1 MDRWGAE
8 RIEDLA
14 AFVAEA
20 MPDEDLTADEILT
33 ACYEQPGVVLGAADS
48 TGVVAVGVG
57 REPGGAL
64 VAVVRL
70 LVVAHDAPGA
80 NTALALLRAAET
92 WSSQRGV
99 ERVLLGGGL
108 PFLLWPG
115 VEPGGHLEAWAL
127 AAGFHPVGDA
137 TAHEV
142 DVSFRSEPPDDVE
155 VRRVVRDADVTAV
168 TLAVA
173 AAAPASSD
181 EVARAVDH
189 GTCHGAFARR
199 PATDPGAPSP
209 DDVLGIGCH
218 SVTRAG
224 WVGPLGVRPEQRRRG
239 IGRSLLGQIC
249 RDLMIAEFPAAVVP
263 DVDEVG
269 SAAFVRSSGGRP
281 TRVFRRM
288 AKRLDPLAAEP
299 S

>member
-14 AFVAEA
+14 AFVADA
-20 MPDEDLTADEILT
+20 LPDEDLTADEILT
-33 ACYEQPGVVLGAADS
+33 ACYEQPGVVLGTTEG

-70 LVVAHDAPGA
+70 VVVAQGERRATTGV
-80 NTALALLRAAET
+80 ALLTAAET
-92 WSSQRGV
+92 WSIQRGV
-99 ERVLLGGGL
+99 ARVLLGGGL
-108 PFLLWPG
+108 PFFLWPG

-127 AAGFHPVGDA
+127 AAGFQAVGDA

-142 DVSFRSEPPDDVE
+142 DVGFRSEPPDDVE
-155 VRRVVRDADVTAV
+155 VRRVVRDVDVTAV

-173 AAAPASSD
+173 AVAPAASD

-199 PATDPGAPSP
+199 PANDADGPGP
-209 DDVLGIGCH
+209 DDVLGVGCH

-239 IGRSLLGQIC
+239 IGHALLGQIC

-263 DVDEVG
+263 DVDDVG
-269 SAAFVRSSGGRP
+269 TAAFVESSGGRP
-281 TRVFRRM
+281 TTVFRRM
-288 AKRLDPLAAEP
+288 AKRLDPPTTEP